1 MSTLAEKIAI
11 MQAAL
16 DGEPI
21 QYRPHTSNDW
31 YTSKMPLQLSWDW
44 FVNEYR
50 IAPPK
55 LRPDTFDWS
64 VLPENF
70 KFIARE
76 PDGQVFAYEV
86 KPVKTDITWSH
97 IDGDTFAIT
106 NRHGTPRLTAYTRGN
121 LPWGKSMI
129 ERPRS

>member
-1 MSTLAEKIAI
+1 MPTLAEKIAI

-21 QYRPHTSNDW
+21 QYRPRNCINW
-31 YTSKMPLQLSWDW
+31 YSSKMSSHLSWDW
-44 FVNEYR
+44 GVNEYR

-55 LRPDTFDWS
+55 PQPDTFDWS
-64 VLPENF
+64 VFPENF

-76 PDGQVFAYEV
+76 PDGQAFAYEV
-86 KPVKTDITWSH
+86 KPVKTDSTWAH
-97 IDGDTFAIT
+97 VEGDTFAIT

-121 LPWGKSMI
+121 LPWDQSLI